1 MDEEKRN
8 LFLFFI
14 ISILIMVGY
23 PYFFGD
29 KGGVQTAP
37 QNVVCETCNTVLPAA
52 ASADAKIIARKNSST
67 AAKVENI
74 EIKAARVSGTICSKG
89 IRFNDIR
96 LKDYKKDLDG
106 NEKVSLFGDE
116 NSKNYYAQTGWRS
129 DDSAIILPDQ
139 DSCWEVS
146 GTELSENS
154 PITFTWD
161 NGEGLKFE
169 KKISI
174 DDNFLITIE
183 DRVQNYGESTVTL
196 KNVKEIHRDFLNQQ
210 EALAFYEGPLGCF
223 DGKMQE
229 IKYEDIAEKGEINCS
244 GKASWFG
251 LTDKYWL
258 VAFVPNQGGMSGVKY
273 KCDGKNSYTILGIG
287 GDISLSPN
295 GAATEINR
303 LYLGAKEIK
312 TLDMCEEKL
321 GAKHFDLALDFGYFY
336 IFTKPLLYAI
346 AYAKD
351 IVGNMGLV
359 IILITLLLKLLLFP
373 LADKSYRSMNKMRD
387 VQPKIQALQKKYGN
401 DKVKLGQEVSEL
413 YRKEKVNPVGGC
425 LPMLLQWPILIAL
438 YKVLYISIEM
448 RQAPFFGWIRD
459 LSQAD
464 PLTIFNLFGLLPINL
479 PGFLQIGVWPLIMG
493 ATMIIQQKLSPA
505 PADPS
510 QEKMLFAMPIV
521 FTFMFAQFP
530 AGLVIYWTFSN
541 LLGILQQYYLIK
553 TGEKA
558 LTKKDAG
565 DKINEK
571 N

>member
-174 DDNFLITIE
+174 DDNFLITI
-183 DRVQNYGESTVTL
+183 
-196 KNVKEIHRDFLNQQ
+196 
-210 EALAFYEGPLGCF
+210 
-223 DGKMQE
+223 
-229 IKYEDIAEKGEINCS
+229 
-244 GKASWFG
+244 
-251 LTDKYWL
+251 
-258 VAFVPNQGGMSGVKY
+258 
-273 KCDGKNSYTILGIG
+273 
-287 GDISLSPN
+287 
-295 GAATEINR
+295 
-303 LYLGAKEIK
+303 
-312 TLDMCEEKL
+312 
-321 GAKHFDLALDFGYFY
+321 
-336 IFTKPLLYAI
+336 
-346 AYAKD
+346 
-351 IVGNMGLV
+351 
-359 IILITLLLKLLLFP
+359 
-373 LADKSYRSMNKMRD
+373 
-387 VQPKIQALQKKYGN
+387 
-401 DKVKLGQEVSEL
+401 
-413 YRKEKVNPVGGC
+413 
-425 LPMLLQWPILIAL
+425 
-438 YKVLYISIEM
+438 
-448 RQAPFFGWIRD
+448 
-459 LSQAD
+459 
-464 PLTIFNLFGLLPINL
+464 
-479 PGFLQIGVWPLIMG
+479 
-493 ATMIIQQKLSPA
+493 
-505 PADPS
+505 
-510 QEKMLFAMPIV
+510 
-521 FTFMFAQFP
+521 
-530 AGLVIYWTFSN
+530 
-541 LLGILQQYYLIK
+541 
-553 TGEKA
+553 
-558 LTKKDAG
+558 
-565 DKINEK
+565 
-571 N
+571 